1 MKDNKVIRENL
12 KKYRFYHVIKLDEG
26 IFTPGCQE
34 YVPLQQ
40 NVQKA
45 LKSISFQGKR
55 VLDVGC
61 RDGLFCFE
69 AEKMGAR
76 EVIGIDND
84 LSPAATE
91 FLIPYFNSKVKMFE
105 LNVYDLTPET
115 FGMFDV
121 VIFAGILYHLRYPFW
136 ALERIRDVVTD
147 NGQIIIET
155 GVLDAWNRHAFL
167 YCPIGSESPYEPTS
181 VTFFNIKG
189 LSDTLYSLGIT
200 VRSIDYLY
208 KRKAP
213 RWQLRRLL
221 LDTLRSSLRR
231 MFKREGAPFGYKSEL
246 ELSMPI
252 NRATL
257 ICDVTLDVI
266 DHDCMKYWNQTHAF
280 HTTAD
285 PF

>member
-1 MKDNKVIRENL
+1 VNDNKVIRENIE
-12 KKYRFYHVIKLDEG
+12 KYRFYHVIKLDEG
-26 IFTPGCQE
+26 VFTPGCQE

-105 LNVYDLTPET
+105 LNVYDLTPES

-155 GVLDAWNRHAFL
+155 GVLDAWNRHALL

-200 VRSIDYLY
+200 VRSVDYLY

-213 RWQLRRLL
+213 SWQLGRLL
-221 LDTLRSSLRR
+221 LNTLRSSLRR
-231 MFKREGAPFGYKSEL
+231 MFRREQSPFEYKSEL
-246 ELSMPI
+246 ELGMPI

-266 DHDCMKYWNQTHAF
+266 DHDCMQYWNQTHSF